1 MLAMPHSISRPTLVH
16 RQQRGT
22 LLHSLQW
29 RRRKEAVPVKLREKP
44 FLLLLFLLW
53 TFMKFVPLHTL
64 LSWSCCNKYYSSVFL
79 TPHTGTSWNDL
90 WSIQAHIN
98 RLKIF
103 ARSQENVIRML
114 VVTQKLVSL
123 CISINVRIA
132 LNDLKNFFFQ
142 TNIYREMTATYWYV
156 ENLNPDLNSFQ
167 LC

>member
-29 RRRKEAVPVKLREKP
+29 RRRKEAVPVKTQRKTLP
-44 FLLLLFLLW
+44 VALFLLW